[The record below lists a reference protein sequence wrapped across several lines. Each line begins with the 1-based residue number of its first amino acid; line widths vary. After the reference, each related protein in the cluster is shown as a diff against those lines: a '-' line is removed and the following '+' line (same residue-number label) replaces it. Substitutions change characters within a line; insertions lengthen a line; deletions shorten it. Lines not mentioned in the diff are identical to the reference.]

1 MPGEM
6 GLGDVQQKLEGS
18 ILMYNKKPILFQ
30 KVDGNLRNCRVYD
43 LMAQKEEIVEFDEKM
58 FHPPI
63 PRIGMVNIGG
73 SVLYV
78 KRTAIRRYK
87 LGLCSENLLISEI
100 GGVAYPE
107 RAEALKREIRGLRSK
122 ELAQSLLK
130 KYPTLR
136 QAFKKV
142 RQFDGACA
150 FDKQFAVTH
159 HGYLVYKEQIVG
171 KHDFETI
178 SFLEGFEHLSMLVNV

>member
-6 GLGDVQQKLEGS
+6 GLADVQQKLEGS

-30 KVDGNLRNCRVYD
+30 KVDGNLRTCRIYD

-78 KRTAIRRYK
+78 KRSAIRRYK
-87 LGLCSENLLISEI
+87 LGLCAENLLINDI
-100 GGVAYPE
+100 YGVAYPE
-107 RAEALKREIRGLRSK
+107 RAEGLKREIRGLRSK

-136 QAFKKV
+136 QAFKRI

-159 HGYLVYKEQIVG
+159 DGSLIYKEQIVG
-171 KHDFETI
+171 SHDFDTI
-178 SFLEGFEHLSMLVNV
+178 SFKDDFQHLSILVKV